1 MPQNRHVLSISL
13 DDKLLKD
20 IDYACKTSG
29 KPIKRSRAI
38 EKILREAIPSRLSSP
53 KKKYR

>member
-20 IDYACKTSG
+20 IDYACGTSG

-38 EKILREAIPSRLSSP
+38 EKILREAIPARLSTP